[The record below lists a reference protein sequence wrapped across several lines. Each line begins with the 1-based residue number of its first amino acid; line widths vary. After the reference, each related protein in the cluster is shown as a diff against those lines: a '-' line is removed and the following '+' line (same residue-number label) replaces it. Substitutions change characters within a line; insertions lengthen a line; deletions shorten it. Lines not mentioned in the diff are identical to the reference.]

1 MITHVFFDLDRTLWD
16 FEANTKKALVELY
29 AQFNLARL
37 TSSPVEDFVQYYR
50 TYNNTYWRLYLQK
63 KITREEV
70 RLKRFELTLKRMKVK
85 EVNLADDINKAYI
98 ENAPYQKQLF
108 PGTIETLKWLRLN
121 GFQLGVITNGF
132 KEAQEIKLKNSD
144 IAQFFK
150 HVVTSD
156 CMGESKPHPKIFSYT
171 LQLFDAKPNQVLMVG
186 DDINT
191 DILGAEQVGIQSVL
205 FDPEN
210 KFRVRNDILKIN
222 RLNELKNL
230 VIGL

>member
-16 FEANTKKALVELY
+16 FEINTKKALEEIY
-29 AQFNLARL
+29 AQFSLAIL
-37 TSSPVEDFVQYYR
+37 SSSSVEDFVQYYR

-70 RLKRFELTLKRMKVK
+70 RLKRFELTLKRMKIK
-85 EVNLADDINKAYI
+85 ESLAEHVNKAYI

-108 PGTIETLKWLRLN
+108 PGTLETLKWLKLN

-144 IAQFFK
+144 IAQFFTY
-150 HVVTSD
+150 VVTSD
-156 CMGESKPHPKIFSYT
+156 CMGESKPHPKIFNYT
-171 LQLFDAKPNQVLMVG
+171 LQLFDVKPNQVIMVG
-186 DDINT
+186 DDIKT
-191 DILGAEQVGIQSVL
+191 DILGAEQVGIQGVL